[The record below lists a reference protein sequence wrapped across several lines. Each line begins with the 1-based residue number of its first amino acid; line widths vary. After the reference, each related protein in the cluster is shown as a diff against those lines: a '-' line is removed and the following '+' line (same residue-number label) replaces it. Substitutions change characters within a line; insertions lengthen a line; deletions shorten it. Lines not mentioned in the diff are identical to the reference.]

1 MKQKYTIRLDGGAK
15 KLIIQEYAESD
26 KDTLSLLCEESYDS
40 AAVKTAASQ
49 GKAALIQALRS
60 TNMYPPSIYAD
71 RIADAVVGLLE
82 TNDDQPIEVFFDDKE
97 LLGVEPTDGKPVVFS
112 MEIEKEEVDIDM
124 EDQLEEDT
132 DNIDDLL
139 DDEELRLKA
148 PPSALKIADED
159 AVDLDEEP

>member
-1 MKQKYTIRLDGGAK
+1 MKQKYTIRHDSGAL

-26 KDTLSLLCEESYDS
+26 KDTLSLLCEETYDTAAIK
-40 AAVKTAASQ
+40 AAVAQ
-49 GKAALIQALRS
+49 GKAALIQAIRS
-60 TNMYPPSIYAD
+60 ANMYPPAIYAD
-71 RIADAVVGLLE
+71 RIADAVAGIFE
-82 TNDDQPIEVFFDDKE
+82 NSSDQSVDVCFDDKE
-97 LLGVEPTDGKPVVFS
+97 LLGVEPSDGKPIVFA

-124 EDQLEEDT
+124 DDPIEEDT

>member
-1 MKQKYTIRLDGGAK
+1 MKQKYSIRHDSDAK

-40 AAVKTAASQ
+40 AGIKAALAQ
-49 GKAALIQALRS
+49 GKASLIQALRS
-60 TNMYPPSIYAD
+60 NNMYPPSVYAD
-71 RIADAVVGLLE
+71 KIADAVAGLMGGVIQDSVDVL
-82 TNDDQPIEVFFDDKE
+82 FDDKE
-97 LLGVEPTDGKPVVFS
+97 LLGVEAFDGKPVVFA

-124 EDQLEEDT
+124 EEQLEEDADT
-132 DNIDDLL
+132 IDDLL

>member
-1 MKQKYTIRLDGGAK
+1 MKQKYSLRHDSDAH

-26 KDTLSLLCEESYDS
+26 KDTLSLLCEETYDS
-40 AAVKTAASQ
+40 ALIKAALTQ

-60 TNMYPPSIYAD
+60 NNMYPPSVYAD
-71 RIADAVVGLLE
+71 KIADAVAGLMGGGAE
-82 TNDDQPIEVFFDDKE
+82 ESIDVIFDDKE
-97 LLGVEPTDGKPVVFS
+97 LLGVEPSDGKPVVFT

-124 EDQLEEDT
+124 EDQLEEDA
-132 DNIDDLL
+132 DNIDDIL